1 MPHAIMTEQEL
12 LRGCQQNDHRAQT
25 ALYERFKGRLMG
37 LCRRYARSRME
48 AEDMF
53 QEGFTR
59 IFQQL
64 HTLEQPDKLLFWMK
78 RVMVNTAINSYHKN
92 QKQQAETDYENAWD
106 YSSHDHADILARIST
121 EELLLLIEQ
130 LPDGYRLVFNLYVID
145 GYTHPEIGEM
155 LNISEGTSKSQFS
168 RAKMVLQRKLK
179 QLGIVKYE
187 NS

>member
-1 MPHAIMTEQEL
+1 MTEQEL
-12 LRGCQQNDHRAQT
+12 LRGCQQKDPRAQT
-25 ALYERFKGRLMG
+25 ALYERYRARLMG
-37 LCRRYARSRME
+37 LCRRYARNLPE

-64 HTLEQPDKLLFWMK
+64 HTLEQADKFLHWMK
-78 RVMVNTAINSYHKN
+78 RVMVNTAINLYHKN
-92 QKQQAETDYENAWD
+92 QKQGSETDYEAAWD
-106 YSSHDHADILARIST
+106 YGSQEHMDILARIST
-121 EELLLLIEQ
+121 DELLLLIEE

-155 LNISEGTSKSQFS
+155 LSISEGTSKSQLA
-168 RAKMVLQRKLK
+168 RAKLVLQKKLK
-179 QLGIVKYE
+179 LRGIVKYE

>member
-1 MPHAIMTEQEL
+1 MTEQEL
-12 LRGCQQNDHRAQT
+12 LRACQNNDHRAQT

-64 HTLEQPDKLLFWMK
+64 HTLEQPDKLLPWMK
-78 RVMVNTAINSYHKN
+78 RVMVNTAINMYHKN
-92 QKQQAETDYENAWD
+92 QKQQVETDYEQAWEH
-106 YSSHDHADILARIST
+106 SSQDHVDVLARVAT
-121 EELLLLIEQ
+121 EELLALVEE

-145 GYTHPEIGEM
+145 GYSHPEIGEM

-168 RAKMVLQRKLK
+168 RAKVVLQRKLK